1 MANVQISELSDLS
14 SPAWADLLPADKAD
28 GLSTGKIPFSTLAY
42 LALANW
48 KWKSP
53 VVAVASSN
61 ISIASGLE
69 NGDTVDSVTLVT
81 GNRVLLTAQTTTTE
95 NGIYVVPAS
104 GAASRATDMDS
115 SSEFIGAVVSKS
127 STGDV
132 YVCTAKPDFTLGTD
146 TPSFVLCSSTTGQ
159 QRTFMGMG
167 TAATLASDTD
177 TSLAANSDSRIATQ
191 KAVKAYV
198 DAVSSALNSAIAG
211 LSWKQPVDVLMTANV
226 DLAPIDETT
235 DIDEG
240 QTVDEITLVAGMRVA
255 LVGQTAGA
263 ENGIYICPT
272 AGSGTALRA
281 SDANS
286 SAEMKNCAFFVAR
299 GTTYQDKAYVCTT
312 DNITLGTTSLT
323 FVSFASTVGALIA
336 SNNLSDVAS
345 AATSRTNLGLGTS
358 DSVTHSRVLVA
369 NGTVGAPGFS
379 FSSFTDLGILPAN
392 SVDLGF
398 AANSQWIGVIGTTY
412 GGFCVQS
419 DFQIGWS
426 SSASDASAGMDTGLS
441 RAATKVVGFTDGS
454 TTGGTYSSTPR
465 SVTITANQN
474 NYAVSGSMFIDIDSA
489 DGNYNFT
496 GFAAGVNGQMLY
508 LTNNTTNRTF
518 TIVHNSGSSSAGN
531 KVYCLGTANL
541 TLSPGRVIRL
551 VYKSSL
557 FSAAGG
563 WHAVV
568 DGVGPSESFT
578 GTLSSGAFTC
588 STSLS
593 CTGSSFS
600 LNSNAFVILSLGSVA
615 LFGSTSPSSVINFGL
630 NSSNGNTIINAS
642 YQLAWDSS
650 GGSYSSSDIG
660 LKRNAAG
667 VLQVTDGSTGWGVLR
682 ASQSTTT
689 TGASMSGT
697 ETLVLNTHNNVIVER
712 NPNGANREIDLW
724 SSPAAGQNV
733 RIVHTGTQY
742 TLTVKDTSGGSTL
755 AVLAPGDTFLFVY
768 DGSAWKTFFAS
779 ALNWRSPKTVTV
791 TASQDNY
798 DFFGAINL
806 DITSADGD
814 YNFTGFLAGV
824 NGQTFYVANHTSQ
837 TFTLK
842 HNSGSSSA
850 GNKIYGVGAA
860 DVVLGP
866 GEEAVLTY
874 KTHLFSAAGAWYAR

>member
-1 MANVQISELSDLS
+1 MANVQISELSYLS
-14 SPAWADLLPADKAD
+14 SPDWADLLPSDKAD
-28 GLSTGKIPFSTLAY
+28 GSSTGKIPFSTLAY
-42 LALANW
+42 LAISNW

-132 YVCTAKPDFTLGTD
+132 YVCSVKPDFTLGTD
-146 TPSFVLCSSTTGQ
+146 TPSFVICSSTTGQ
-159 QRTFMGMG
+159 QRTYMGMG

-198 DAVSSALNSAIAG
+198 DSVSSALNAAIAG

-226 DLAPIDETT
+226 DLAPIDENT

-240 QTVDEITLVAGMRVA
+240 QTVDGITLVAGMRVA

-345 AATSRTNLGLGTS
+345 PATSRSNLGLGSS
-358 DSVTHSRVLVA
+358 DSVTHAIVLA
-369 NGTVGAPGFS
+369 GNGSVSTPGFA
-379 FSSFTDLGILPAN
+379 FSSFTNLGITPAN
-392 SVDLGF
+392 SADLGF
-398 AANSQWIGVIGTTY
+398 IGGGQWIGVLGENY
-412 GGFCVQS
+412 GGFVVQS

-426 SSASDASAGMDTGLS
+426 SSSSNAAVAADTGLK
-441 RAATKVVGFTDGS
+441 R
-454 TTGGTYSSTPR
+454 
-465 SVTITANQN
+465 
-474 NYAVSGSMFIDIDSA
+474 
-489 DGNYNFT
+489 
-496 GFAAGVNGQMLY
+496 L
-508 LTNNTTNRTF
+508 
-518 TIVHNSGSSSAGN
+518 SAGIFQ
-531 KVYCLGTANL
+531 A
-541 TLSPGRVIRL
+541 
-551 VYKSSL
+551 
-557 FSAAGG
+557 
-563 WHAVV
+563 
-568 DGVGPSESFT
+568 
-578 GTLSSGAFTC
+578 
-588 STSLS
+588 
-593 CTGSSFS
+593 
-600 LNSNAFVILSLGSVA
+600 
-615 LFGSTSPSSVINFGL
+615 
-630 NSSNGNTIINAS
+630 
-642 YQLAWDSS
+642 
-650 GGSYSSSDIG
+650 
-660 LKRNAAG
+660 
-667 VLQVTDGSTGWGVLR
+667 TDGSTGWGTLR
-682 ASQSTTT
+682 ANQSITT

-712 NPNGANREIDLW
+712 NPNGSNREIDLW

-742 TLTVKDTSGGSTL
+742 TLTVKDTSGGSVL
-755 AVLAPGDTFLFVY
+755 AVLAPGETFLFVY